1 MCAIVD
7 ANVSGEVFGDN
18 KSEAG
23 QFFYDWLTN
32 AKRPGRL
39 AIGGTKLRTEL
50 GNHAG
55 FKAWLAQAVLAGRAR
70 QMDDQ
75 KVNAEAE
82 FLQSQGNCQSNDW
95 HVLGLARVRGARLL
109 FTNDR
114 NLQQDFANREILGGV
129 RGRIFTTMQRKDV
142 RPAHRSLLNRTDLCQ
157 I

>member
-7 ANVSGEVFGDN
+7 ANVSGEVFGGN

-23 QFFYDWLTN
+23 QFFYDWLTDT
-32 AKRPGRL
+32 KKSGRL

-82 FLQSQGNCQSNDW
+82 LLQSQGNCQSNDW
-95 HVLGLARVRGARLL
+95 HVLGLARVSGARLL
-109 FTNDR
+109 FTNDQ
-114 NLQQDFANREILGGV
+114 NLQQDFTNREILGGV
-129 RGRIFTTMQRKDV
+129 RGRIFTTVQRKDV

>member
-23 QFFYDWLTN
+23 QFFYDWLTDTR
-32 AKRPGRL
+32 KSGRL
-39 AIGGTKLRTEL
+39 VIGGTKLRTEL
-50 GNHAG
+50 GSHAG

-82 FLQSQGNCQSNDW
+82 LLHSQSDCQSNDW
-95 HVLGLARVRGARLL
+95 HVLGLARVSGARLL
-109 FTNDR
+109 FTNDH
-114 NLQQDFANREILGGV
+114 NLQDDFTNPQIVGGI
-129 RGRIFTTMQRKDV
+129 RGRVFTTVQRKDV
-142 RPAHRSLLNRTDLCQ
+142 RRAHRDLLNRTDLCQ